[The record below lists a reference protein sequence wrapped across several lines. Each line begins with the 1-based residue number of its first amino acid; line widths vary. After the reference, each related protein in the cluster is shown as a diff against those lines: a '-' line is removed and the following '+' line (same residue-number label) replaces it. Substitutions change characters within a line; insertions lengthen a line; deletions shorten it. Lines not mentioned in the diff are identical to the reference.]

1 MHTTAPMHT
10 TAQQKPAIIVTAADL
25 ADEALAL
32 LGDFE
37 IVFAGLQPDEQ
48 SLITLCTRHQ
58 PVAIIVRYGRI
69 SPKIIAASSK
79 LRVISKH
86 GSGIDTIDI
95 EAARS
100 RNVAVKAATAVN
112 AGAVAEHTWSL
123 ILACAKSVTQLNV
136 RMHAGHWDK
145 ATHKSIELG
154 GRTLGLV
161 GLGAIGRRVATI
173 GTAMGMRIV
182 AHDPHVKA
190 APPDTVLTTLTE
202 LLQAADVVSLHC
214 PLTADNRHMIN
225 RKTLEQMR
233 HGAILVNTARGGLV
247 DESAVRDALESGC
260 LSAAALDSFETEPPP
275 REHLLRN
282 ITNLIMTPHVGGVTE
297 DAYINM
303 GIAAARN
310 ILAALQTADSKQT

>member
-1 MHTTAPMHT
+1 MPTAP
-10 TAQQKPAIIVTAADL
+10 QKPAIVVTAADL

-32 LGDFE
+32 LGNFE
-37 IVFAGLQPDEQ
+37 IVFAGKQPDEQ
-48 SLITLCTRHQ
+48 SLVTLCTRHQ

-69 SPKIIAASSK
+69 TPGIIAASSR

-86 GSGIDTIDI
+86 GSGIDTIDV

-112 AGAVAEHTWSL
+112 AGAVAEHTWAL
-123 ILACAKSVTQLNV
+123 ILACTKSVTQLNA
-136 RMHAGHWDK
+136 RMHAGYWDK
-145 ATHKSIELG
+145 ATHKSIEIG

-161 GLGAIGRRVATI
+161 GLGAIGRRVAAI

-182 AHDPHVKA
+182 AHDPHVKT
-190 APPDTVLTTLTE
+190 APPDTVLTTLPE
-202 LLQAADVVSLHC
+202 LLRAADIVSLHC

-225 RKTLEQMR
+225 RETLSQMR

-247 DESAVRDALESGC
+247 DETAIRDALESGC
-260 LSAAALDSFETEPPP
+260 LGAAALDSFETEPPL
-275 REHLLRN
+275 REHQLRN
-282 ITNLIMTPHVGGVTE
+282 ITNLVMTPHVGGVTR

-310 ILAALQTADSKQT
+310 ILAELQTADSRQT

>member
-1 MHTTAPMHT
+1 MHATVR
-10 TAQQKPAIIVTAADL
+10 QKPAIVVTAADL

-37 IVFAGLQPDEQ
+37 IVFAGKQPDEQ

-69 SPKIIAASSK
+69 TPGIIAASSR

-86 GSGIDTIDI
+86 GSGIDTIDVD
-95 EAARS
+95 AARS

-112 AGAVAEHTWSL
+112 AGAVAEHSWAL
-123 ILACAKSVTQLNV
+123 ILACTKSVTQLNA

-161 GLGAIGRRVATI
+161 GLGAIGRRVAAM
-173 GTAMGMRIV
+173 GTAMGMRILG
-182 AHDPHVKA
+182 HDPHVKA
-190 APPDTVLTTLTE
+190 APPDIVMTTLTE
-202 LLQAADVVSLHC
+202 LLQAADIVSLHC
-214 PLTADNRHMIN
+214 PLTVDNRRMIN
-225 RKTLEQMR
+225 RETLSRMR

-247 DESAVRDALESGC
+247 DEAAVRDALESGC
-260 LSAAALDSFETEPPP
+260 LRAAALDSFETEPPP
-275 REHLLRN
+275 RDHLLRN
-282 ITNLIMTPHVGGVTE
+282 VTNLIMTPHVGGVTL

-303 GIAAARN
+303 GVAAARN
-310 ILAALQTADSKQT
+310 ILAELQTADLART